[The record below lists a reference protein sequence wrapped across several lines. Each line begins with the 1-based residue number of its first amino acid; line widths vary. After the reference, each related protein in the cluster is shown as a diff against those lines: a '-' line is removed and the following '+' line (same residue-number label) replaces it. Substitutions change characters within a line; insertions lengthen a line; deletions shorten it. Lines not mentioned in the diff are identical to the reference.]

1 MSLAARSF
9 CPTVVP
15 KRASHAS
22 SIPGVDVFA
31 DQLLPLLGRS
41 CYGWSACRAYTKL
54 SAADLDRAHAVLCVT
69 HAPVAA
75 PLPSGRRAAGGTLTS
90 DSRPSGRRSQ
100 CEARNARPHKAAL
113 ADKFSRGGLVEA
125 FC

>member
-1 MSLAARSF
+1 MVR
-9 CPTVVP
+9 
-15 KRASHAS
+15 
-22 SIPGVDVFA
+22 
-31 DQLLPLLGRS
+31 
-41 CYGWSACRAYTKL
+41 
-54 SAADLDRAHAVLCVT
+54 
-69 HAPVAA
+69 
-75 PLPSGRRAAGGTLTS
+75 LPSKHKALCSRSRPGTRRAAGGTLTS